1 MGELYEDMF
10 ELAPVSLWLED
21 YSALKQLF
29 EAWRAEGVRDL
40 REHLE
45 GHPKRAAQCAASPAL
60 ENIQP

>member
-29 EAWRAEGVRDL
+29 EAWRAEG
-40 REHLE
+40 
-45 GHPKRAAQCAASPAL
+45 ACATCVSTWKAIRSAPRSAL
-60 ENIQP
+60 PRSVCCA